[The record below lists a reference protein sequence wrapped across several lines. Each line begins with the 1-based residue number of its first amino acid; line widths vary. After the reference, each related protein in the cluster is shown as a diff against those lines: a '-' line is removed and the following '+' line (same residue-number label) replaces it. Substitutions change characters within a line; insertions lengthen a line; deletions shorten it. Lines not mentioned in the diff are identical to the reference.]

1 MMKTNFK
8 TTLMVVVAMCA
19 SATTA
24 MAQNATDPKTWAWDF
39 PQGLSIKAEAG
50 QEALTCQMHY
60 FELVEEGEGLLKK
73 TMIWYD
79 ATIVEPGAEKTSID
93 NYGTPIEVPNA
104 LIIPLDKNGKA
115 KKGDIL
121 LTHDKYHRMIRAIV
135 VDAANPAEPMVCCID
150 DYDSWPNN
158 PESEEIAKKQQ
169 GEQLKAGSFN
179 VLKKDTFMPGA
190 QVAYEQGG
198 EKKFG
203 KIVQVSGDKLLVS
216 VFANRLECVSK
227 SDCTLLPL
235 TPKIKVG
242 DTVRC
247 ISTDEY
253 EPGYKVVKVDLEH
266 GHVWVQYEG
275 STRTYCFGI
284 FDVMK

>member
-8 TTLMVVVAMCA
+8 TTLMAMVAMCA

-121 LTHDKYHRMIRAIV
+121 LTHDRYHRMIRAIV
-135 VDAANPAEPMVCCID
+135 VDAANPAEPVVCCID
-150 DYDSWPNN
+150 DYDRWPNN
-158 PESEEIAKKQQ
+158 PESEEIAEKQK
-169 GEQLKAGSFN
+169 GEPLKAGSFN

-190 QVAYEQGG
+190 QVAYEQDGD
-198 EKKFG
+198 KKFG

-227 SDCTLLPL
+227 SDFQM
-235 TPKIKVG
+235 
-242 DTVRC
+242 
-247 ISTDEY
+247 
-253 EPGYKVVKVDLEH
+253 
-266 GHVWVQYEG
+266 W
-275 STRTYCFGI
+275 
-284 FDVMK
+284 

>member
-1 MMKTNFK
+1 MKANFK
-8 TTLMVVVAMCA
+8 TTLMAMVAMCA

-24 MAQNATDPKTWAWDF
+24 MAQNITDPKTWAWDF

-60 FELVEEGEGLLKK
+60 FELVKEGEGLLKK

-79 ATIVEPGAEKTSID
+79 TTIAEPGAEKTAID
-93 NYGTPIEVPNA
+93 NYGTRIEVPNA

-121 LTHDKYHRMIRAIV
+121 LTHDRYHSLTRAIV
-135 VDAANPAEPMVCCID
+135 IDAANPAEPVVCFLD
-150 DYDSWPNN
+150 DSWPDK
-158 PESEEIAKKQQ
+158 PDSDKIAEKQK

-179 VLKKDTFMPGA
+179 VLKKDTFMSGA
-190 QVAYEQGG
+190 QVAFGTG
-198 EKKFG
+198 ENKKFG
-203 KIVQVSGDKLLVS
+203 KIMQVSGDKLLVS
-216 VFANRLECVSK
+216 VFADRLECVSK
-227 SDCTLLPL
+227 SECTLLPL

-242 DTVRC
+242 DTVSC
-247 ISTDEY
+247 ISSDEY

-275 STRTYCFGI
+275 SSYTHCYGL